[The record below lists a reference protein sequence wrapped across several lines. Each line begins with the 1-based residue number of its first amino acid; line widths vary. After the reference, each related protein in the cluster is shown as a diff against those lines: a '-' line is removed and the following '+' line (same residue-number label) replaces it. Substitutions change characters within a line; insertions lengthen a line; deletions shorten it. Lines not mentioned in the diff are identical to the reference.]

1 MVLGILRDLI
11 PYHINA
17 QQKASSVSKS
27 AMKINLNMFGLEKI
41 YGGHLNE
48 AY

>member
-17 QQKASSVSKS
+17 QQKPSSVSKS
-27 AMKINLNMFGLEKI
+27 AMKIIKECLAWRKYM
-41 YGGHLNE
+41 E
-48 AY
+48 AI